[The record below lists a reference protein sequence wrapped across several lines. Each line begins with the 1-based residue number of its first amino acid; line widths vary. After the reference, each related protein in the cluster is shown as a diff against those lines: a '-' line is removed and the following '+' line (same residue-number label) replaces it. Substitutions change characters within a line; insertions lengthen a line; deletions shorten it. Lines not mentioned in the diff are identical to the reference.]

1 MSIFFLLSLS
11 TSVKTS
17 KTISLPYYYESNI
30 PCIVIN
36 FTTFDKSL
44 CVSINTNNT
53 FYFYHR
59 GLFGSLGKGVKPL
72 KEEMIY
78 KNKNYNS
85 YQYTSDIIINKYHIK
100 GFVFYLFEDSSF
112 YTSDVGIGLRYSD
125 FPNEPYSLIHLLYL
139 NQFID
144 NLQFAFE
151 PNISNYN
158 GTFHLGGIPNMM
170 DKKYKFN
177 GTCDL
182 EKNQNSWGCNLT
194 SIEYQGN
201 KYPINKYCLFH
212 TGYSQMMFSKY
223 IMSFM
228 MEIVFSDFINKGI
241 CYLDNNLYSTKS
253 LKCKETA
260 FIKNEYIHFNFG
272 KMKIEIILRNL
283 FEKDYKEKTYRSKFT
298 YYTNKDNFIIL
309 GVDFIKEFNLSVFD
323 YEKKMITLYS
333 DNYPI
338 TSNINQQLN
347 NSVLFIIT
355 IFLLIIT
362 MIFLIYI
369 KLTIKTNVF

>member
-100 GFVFYLFEDSSF
+100 GFVFYLFEASSF
-112 YTSDVGIGLRYSD
+112 YTSDVGIGLRYSGC
-125 FPNEPYSLIHLLYL
+125 PNEPDSLIHLLCL
-139 NQFID
+139 NQCID

-158 GTFHLGGIPNMM
+158 GTLHLGGIPNMM

-182 EKNQNSWGCNLT
+182 EKNQNSWGCNLRA
-194 SIEYQGN
+194 IEYRGN
-201 KYPINKYCLFH
+201 RYPFHKY
-212 TGYSQMMFSKY
+212 
-223 IMSFM
+223 
-228 MEIVFSDFINKGI
+228 
-241 CYLDNNLYSTKS
+241 
-253 LKCKETA
+253 
-260 FIKNEYIHFNFG
+260 
-272 KMKIEIILRNL
+272 
-283 FEKDYKEKTYRSKFT
+283 
-298 YYTNKDNFIIL
+298 
-309 GVDFIKEFNLSVFD
+309 
-323 YEKKMITLYS
+323 
-333 DNYPI
+333 
-338 TSNINQQLN
+338 
-347 NSVLFIIT
+347 
-355 IFLLIIT
+355 
-362 MIFLIYI
+362 
-369 KLTIKTNVF
+369 

>member
-1 MSIFFLLSLS
+1 MNIFFLLSLS
-11 TSVKTS
+11 PLVKTS
-17 KTISLPYYYESNI
+17 KIISLPYYYESSI

-36 FTTFDKSL
+36 FTTYDKNL
-44 CVSINTNNT
+44 CVPINTNNT

-85 YQYTSDIIINKYHIK
+85 YQYNSDIIIKNYLIK
-100 GFVFYLFEDSSF
+100 GFVFYLFEASSF
-112 YTSDVGIGLRYSD
+112 YTSDVGIGVGYSD

-139 NQFID
+139 NQFIE

-151 PNISNYN
+151 PNINNYN
-158 GTFHLGGIPNMM
+158 GTFYIGGIPNTM
-170 DKKYKFN
+170 DKKYKYKGN
-177 GTCDL
+177 CDL

-194 SIEYQGN
+194 SIEYQGE
-201 KYPINKYCLFH
+201 KYPFNKYCLFH
-212 TGYSQMMFSKY
+212 TGYSQMMFSEY

-228 MEIVFSDFINKGI
+228 MKVVFSDFITKGI

-253 LKCKETA
+253 LKCDETA

-272 KMKIEIILRNL
+272 KMKIEFNLRDL
-283 FEKDYKEKTYRSKFT
+283 FEKDDKEKRYRSKFN
-298 YYTNKDNFIIL
+298 YFEMYKNKDNFIIL
-309 GVDFIKEFNLSVFD
+309 GVEFINEFNLSVFD
-323 YEKKMITLYS
+323 FEKKSITFYS

-338 TSNINQQLN
+338 TSNINQKMN
-347 NSVLFIIT
+347 VSVLFIIT
-355 IFLLIIT
+355 ICLLFIT
-362 MIFLIYI
+362 LIFLIYI
-369 KLTIKTNVF
+369 KLTNVF